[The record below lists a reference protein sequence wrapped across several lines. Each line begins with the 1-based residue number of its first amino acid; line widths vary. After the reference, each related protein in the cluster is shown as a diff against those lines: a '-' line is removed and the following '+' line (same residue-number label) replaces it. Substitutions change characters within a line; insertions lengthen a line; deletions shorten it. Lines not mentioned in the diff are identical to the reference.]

1 MDLLT
6 PDLGTYIWSLFI
18 FMTVLFVL
26 KRYAWNPLLD
36 FLEEREEDIA
46 NSLKMAESAKS
57 DLEQIKDESQKILDQ
72 AKKEGKVIVT
82 DSKQKAEDSAN
93 KILESAKAKSDE
105 FIVDASAAIYNV
117 FTSVS
122 ALHEHFDKMQ
132 QKYASG
138 SAALSY
144 IRKLMEKQEKVCV
157 THTQHVFTA
166 RAISTQRGGLCSLQM
181 PILIRCGI

>member
-105 FIVDASAAIYNV
+105 FIVDAKSKI
-117 FTSVS
+117 
-122 ALHEHFDKMQ
+122 E
-132 QKYASG
+132 
-138 SAALSY
+138 
-144 IRKLMEKQEKVCV
+144 IEKQ
-157 THTQHVFTA
+157 
-166 RAISTQRGGLCSLQM
+166 RAINIDLASKILQRNVKDDDNDKFIKSSLDAM
-181 PILIRCGI
+181 KTDEAKS

>member
-26 KRYAWNPLLD
+26 KRFAWNPLLD
-36 FLEEREEDIA
+36 FLEEREQDIA

-105 FIVDASAAIYNV
+105 FIVDAKSKI
-117 FTSVS
+117 
-122 ALHEHFDKMQ
+122 E
-132 QKYASG
+132 
-138 SAALSY
+138 
-144 IRKLMEKQEKVCV
+144 IEKQ
-157 THTQHVFTA
+157 
-166 RAISTQRGGLCSLQM
+166 RAIKEIKEEVVDLSIDLASKILQRNVKDDDNHKFIKSSLDAM
-181 PILIRCGI
+181 NTDEAKS

>member
-26 KRYAWNPLLD
+26 KRFAWNP
-36 FLEEREEDIA
+36 EEREKDIA
-46 NSLKMAESAKS
+46 DSLKMAESAKS

-105 FIVDASAAIYNV
+105 FIVDAKSKI
-117 FTSVS
+117 
-122 ALHEHFDKMQ
+122 E
-132 QKYASG
+132 
-138 SAALSY
+138 
-144 IRKLMEKQEKVCV
+144 IEKQ
-157 THTQHVFTA
+157 
-166 RAISTQRGGLCSLQM
+166 RAIKEIKEEVVDLSIDLASKILQRNVKDDDNDKFIKSSLDAM
-181 PILIRCGI
+181 KTDEAKS